1 MLTRLERLILF
12 VPLLLI
18 LVPFLIWP
26 AVFGF
31 FASFTNYAP
40 GELRVRFVGLANY
53 ASVLED
59 NQFHTAWRNIAI
71 FVLISVA
78 VELAVGLVI
87 AYLLREPFRG
97 RALVRVVLLIPWL
110 VSPIANG
117 VMWHF
122 LFNMQRG
129 LVNYGLAWLGQT
141 ELPSPLGLSGLAL
154 PAAIATD
161 IWRKVPLASFLLLP
175 GLLAIPSAQWEFA
188 TIEGASL
195 LSRIRYIALPWLRPV
210 LLTSTLFLIG
220 DALGTFDSILILTGG
235 GPGSATLT
243 PALYSY
249 QQAFQ
254 VNIWPI
260 AATSAWLIVVSV
272 LLIGLVYL
280 TLVREEAG

>member
-1 MLTRLERLILF
+1 MLARHERLILF

-40 GELRVRFVGLANY
+40 GELHVRFTSLANY

-59 NQFHTAWRNIAI
+59 NQFRVAWRNII
-71 FVLISVA
+71 VFVLISVPA
-78 VELAVGLVI
+78 ELAVGLVI

-97 RALVRVVLLIPWL
+97 WGLVRVVLLIPWL

-122 LFNMQRG
+122 LLNLQTG
-129 LVNYGLAWLGQT
+129 LPNYWLAWFGLS
-141 ELPSPLGLSGLAL
+141 ELPSPLGIAGLAL
-154 PAAIATD
+154 PTTIATD
-161 IWRKVPLASFLLLP
+161 IWRKAPLASFLILP
-175 GLLAIPSAQWEFA
+175 GMLTIPSEQWEFA

-195 LSRIRYIALPWLRPV
+195 FSRMRHIALPWLRPL
-210 LLTSTLFLIG
+210 LLTIALLLIG

-235 GPGSATLT
+235 GPGSTTLT

-254 VNIWPI
+254 ANIWPI
-260 AATSAWLIVVSV
+260 AATSAWLIVADI
-272 LLIGLVYL
+272 LLVGLAYMRS
-280 TLVREEAG
+280 VREKPR